1 MEIRSQESQMIEE
14 HSVHVLLQGCGWI
27 ALLSLSLS
35 LTASFALCLSLSLSA
50 SLSVSASLCLF
61 LSRSVSA
68 SLLPS
73 QCSTSKSVRTFV
85 VVMVTVTK
93 S

>member
-50 SLSVSASLCLF
+50 SLSVSASFF
-61 LSRSVSA
+61 LA
-68 SLLPS
+68 LSLPLSYPLNAVPANLS
-73 QCSTSKSVRTFV
+73 EHLWLLW
-85 VVMVTVTK
+85 
-93 S
+93 